1 MGRWKNSNIREGYA
15 PGGVKSGE
23 SGEIMKEYNV
33 YECMEDKKWF
43 VTCLGNDE
51 FTAEVLFSRMK
62 VDWANG
68 HHLSNIVMICE
79 EI

>member
-1 MGRWKNSNIREGYA
+1 
-15 PGGVKSGE
+15 
-23 SGEIMKEYNV
+23 MKEYNV

-43 VTCLGNDE
+43 VACLGNDE
-51 FTAEVLFSRMK
+51 FTAEVLFYRMK

-68 HHLSNIVMICE
+68 NHLSYLVMICE